1 MSYIAIFYKKY
12 RAGATSVDVGR
23 PIEGAS
29 GAEGEGYNY
38 SARSALLEG
47 SGGMPPQKKF
57 EF

>member
-29 GAEGEGYNY
+29 GAEGEGYI
-38 SARSALLEG
+38 AREARC
-47 SGGMPPQKKF
+47 
-57 EF
+57 